1 MKTLNPASVGFFF
14 VFIALKNKLFFSIFA
29 PMQTHQHFMQ
39 RCIDIARNGLSLVMP
54 NPSVGA
60 VVVVGGQIVAEGV
73 TSAYGGAHAEVN
85 AINAVKDLSV
95 LERATLYVSL
105 EPCSHFG
112 KTPPCA
118 DLVIKHKIPR
128 VVVGC
133 LDPNPKVAG
142 AGIQRMEAS
151 GIEVVINILE
161 KECRES
167 NKRFFCFHEKK
178 RPYIILKW
186 AQSCDGFIAPRIRN
200 EQKPVF
206 LTNQYSQ
213 QLVHKWRSQEMAI
226 LVGTKTVLDD
236 NPTLTTRHY
245 NGKNPVR
252 IVLDADSKILQ
263 TAAVFDNQ
271 ANTIALNKRNLDF
284 SGNVATQICKI
295 LLDNNLQSV
304 IIEGGTKTIQT
315 FIDEN
320 LWDEARVFSAKI
332 QLFEGTKAPIFGVKF
347 RDKIS
352 ILNDDLFFYEN
363 L

>member
-1 MKTLNPASVGFFF
+1 
-14 VFIALKNKLFFSIFA
+14 
-29 PMQTHQHFMQ
+29 
-39 RCIDIARNGLSLVMP
+39 MP

-142 AGIQRMEAS
+142 AGVQRMEAS

-167 NKRFFCFHEKK
+167 NKRFFCFH
-178 RPYIILKW
+178 
-186 AQSCDGFIAPRIRN
+186 
-200 EQKPVF
+200 
-206 LTNQYSQ
+206 
-213 QLVHKWRSQEMAI
+213 
-226 LVGTKTVLDD
+226 
-236 NPTLTTRHY
+236 
-245 NGKNPVR
+245 
-252 IVLDADSKILQ
+252 
-263 TAAVFDNQ
+263 
-271 ANTIALNKRNLDF
+271 
-284 SGNVATQICKI
+284 
-295 LLDNNLQSV
+295 
-304 IIEGGTKTIQT
+304 
-315 FIDEN
+315 
-320 LWDEARVFSAKI
+320 
-332 QLFEGTKAPIFGVKF
+332 
-347 RDKIS
+347 
-352 ILNDDLFFYEN
+352 
-363 L
+363 